1 MRAKG
6 EEMRQKAE
14 AQEAERAALREENQR
29 LQAFSKTDS
38 EQLQLAKQA
47 HQDATARHESVN
59 A

>member
-1 MRAKG
+1 
-6 EEMRQKAE
+6 MRQKAE